1 MTGENRP
8 ARIYTRQGD
17 RGETGILGPRRL
29 RKDDS
34 RIEAYGAVDELNAW
48 IGLARAECPTPVP
61 EPEGA
66 SPGSPQ
72 PQPETLGVL
81 SWLALQLKG
90 IQGCLLVVGAELATD
105 PAVAADSRLPRI
117 RSQDVESLE
126 RLIDEIE
133 QGLLPLNRFILP
145 GGTRLAAI
153 LHVARTVAR
162 RAERRVVSL
171 AAREPVRPEVLAYL
185 NRLSDLLFVMARRA
199 NAAAGVADVPWVPRR

>member
-1 MTGENRP
+1 MTGESRP
-8 ARIYTRQGD
+8 ARIYTRRGD
-17 RGETGILGPRRL
+17 GGETGILGPRRL
-29 RKDDS
+29 RKDDP

-72 PQPETLGVL
+72 AQTETPGVL
-81 SWLALQLKG
+81 SWLALQLER
-90 IQGCLLVVGAELATD
+90 IQGSLLVVGAELATD
-105 PAVAADSRLPRI
+105 PAVASDSRLPRV
-117 RSQDVESLE
+117 RSEDVESLE

-133 QGLLPLNRFILP
+133 QALLPLNRFILP

-153 LHVARTVAR
+153 LHIARTVAR

-171 AAREPVRPEVLAYL
+171 AAREPVRPELLAYL

-199 NAAAGVADVPWVPRR
+199 NAASGVADVPWVPRR